1 MAESVAGADPASP
14 GEALLAGVEAI
25 IFDCD
30 GVLVDSAASVDRSW
44 GRWAE
49 RFGLDGATVLA
60 ASNGRTSP
68 DTVATWLPGDL
79 VAEGC
84 DLIEEI
90 EIADADTVRMIP
102 GALELLTRLPAD
114 RWAVV
119 TSASPALFDARI
131 RAAGLPRPRVV
142 ITADD
147 VVRGKPHP
155 EGYASA
161 LRQLGVGG
169 GRAAVFEDTTP
180 GIAAAHAAGVA
191 CIVRVGSGAPVA
203 HEAAVVPDLRQVV
216 WEGRL
221 RLLR

>member
-1 MAESVAGADPASP
+1 LSDPVVEV
-14 GEALLAGVEAI
+14 EAAPRLDTVLGCVEAI

-30 GVLVDSAASVDRSW
+30 GVLVDSAANVDRSW

-60 ASNGRTSP
+60 ESNGRTSP
-68 DTVATWLPGDL
+68 DTVATRLPADL
-79 VAEGC
+79 VVEGC
-84 DLIEEI
+84 DLIEAI

-102 GALELLTRLPAD
+102 GALELLTSLPAD

-119 TSASPALFDARI
+119 TSASPALFDAR
-131 RAAGLPRPRVV
+131 RLAAGLPRPRVV

-161 LRQLGVGG
+161 LSQLGVVG
-169 GRAAVFEDTTP
+169 GRAAGCPVRGRICAELRGSERSARAILHLINTGEPLGSATSASLAGLP
-180 GIAAAHAAGVA
+180 AANPAGA
-191 CIVRVGSGAPVA
+191 
-203 HEAAVVPDLRQVV
+203 
-216 WEGRL
+216 
-221 RLLR
+221 